1 MEATTA
7 KKIETSFIIMFLVVM
22 LVLIGIYIYRH
33 FLEFNNSEVD
43 KLIKDEVKTFPPDA
57 QPAIIDV
64 LQDGT
69 NEVLSN
75 RYLLRMLRT
84 KHKSTGIS
92 KEKLLVDAA
101 VGVAQSHRYLS

>member
-1 MEATTA
+1 MEAKTS
-7 KKIETSFIIMFLVVM
+7 KRIETSLIIAMVVVM
-22 LVLIGIYIYRH
+22 LVLVGIYIYRH

-43 KLIKDEVKTFPPDA
+43 RLIKDEVKTFPPDA
-57 QPAIIDV
+57 QPAITEV

-84 KHKSTGIS
+84 KHKSTGIA

-101 VGVAQSHRYLS
+101 VGVATSHNYLS